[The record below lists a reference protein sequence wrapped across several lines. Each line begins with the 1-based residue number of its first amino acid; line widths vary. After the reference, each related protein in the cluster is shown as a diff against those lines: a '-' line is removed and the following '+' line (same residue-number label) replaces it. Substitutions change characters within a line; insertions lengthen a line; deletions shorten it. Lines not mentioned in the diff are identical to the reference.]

1 MQTLN
6 TPLKRTTVAVW
17 LFTQLLATGNAS
29 ADERE
34 SLEQLRATTTNLIE
48 LLVQEGVLSKQK
60 ADTLLQKAAA
70 DAKASQQAHEA
81 SQQAELRDDVKN
93 EVNKAMDEKTVRVQ
107 YIPQHVKQAM
117 REEIE
122 HDVME
127 KLNYKAGERLGVPEW
142 IDRISFHGDI
152 RLRGQADEF
161 PGDNDDFVSLNN
173 DLNRSMNL
181 QNSSEE
187 RRRARIR
194 ARLAAD
200 IHFND
205 WLSGGLQ
212 FVTGQLNTPVT
223 PNQTEGI
230 AQGKYEF
237 TLDRAFLQ
245 ARVNDWSTV
254 TGGRFANPFLYTD
267 MLWDPDLAFD
277 GFAANVNPKFND
289 RWSAFGTVGAFPIE
303 EVESSSINKAKDKWL
318 YSAQAGIKWTAPNKS
333 SAKLAF
339 AYHDFKNV
347 EGQLNTVGLNDYN
360 GTAPE
365 WRQRGN
371 NTFDINANNLGTP
384 GQGSIIG
391 LASKFELINLIAQ
404 VDLMNFDPV
413 HVTFTGDYVRNIGFD
428 QNEVLQRTGN
438 LYKKENEGYNVRI
451 DVGNNSFLG
460 PYVQNVNAHEWQ
472 VSLGYKYLEAD
483 AVMDGFT
490 DSNFRLG
497 GTNAKGWYVY
507 ANYAVD
513 KNAWISA
520 RYMSADSISG
530 PLDPITGDSQ
540 QQNFSVDVL
549 LIDLNA
555 RF

>member
-1 MQTLN
+1 MHTLN

-17 LFTQLLATGNAS
+17 LFTQLLATGSAH

-60 ADTLLQKAAA
+60 ADALLQKAAA
-70 DAKASQQAHEA
+70 DAKASQEAHQA
-81 SQQAELRDDVKN
+81 SQQAELPDDVKN

-161 PGDNDDFVSLNN
+161 PGDNEDYVGLNDIN
-173 DLNRSMNL
+173 GRDMNL
-181 QNSSEE
+181 NNSSEE
-187 RRRARIR
+187 RRRLRIR

-205 WLSGGLQ
+205 WLTGGLQ
-212 FVTGQLNTPVT
+212 FVTGQQNTPVT

-230 AQGKYEF
+230 AQGKYQF

-245 ARVNDWSTV
+245 AKLTDWATV
-254 TGGRFANPFLYTD
+254 TGGRFANPFMYTD

-277 GFAANVNPKFND
+277 GFTATFTPKIND
-289 RWSAFGTVGAFPIE
+289 RWTSFTTVGAFPIE
-303 EVESSSINKAKDKWL
+303 EVESSSTNKADDKWL
-318 YSAQAGIKWTAPNKS
+318 YSVQTGLKWTAPNKS
-333 SAKLAF
+333 SVKVAA
-339 AYHDFKNV
+339 AYHDFRNV
-347 EGQLNTVGLNDYN
+347 EGRLNSVGLNDYSD
-360 GTAPE
+360 TAPE

-371 NTFDINANNLGTP
+371 NTFDINANNIP
-384 GQGSIIG
+384 GQPSIVG
-391 LASKFELINLIAQ
+391 LASKFELINLMAQ
-404 VDLMNFDPV
+404 VDLMNFDPI
-413 HVTFTGDYVRNIGFD
+413 HVTFTGDYVKNIGFN
-428 QNEVLQRTGN
+428 QNEILRRTGN
-438 LYKKENEGYNVRI
+438 TYKKENEGYNVRI

-460 PYVQNVNAHEWQ
+460 PYLQNVNAHEWQ

-483 AVMDGFT
+483 AVLDGFT

-497 GTNAKGWYVY
+497 GTDAKGWYVY
-507 ANYAVD
+507 GNYAID
-513 KNAWISA
+513 KNAWISG
-520 RYMSADSISG
+520 RYMSADTVSG
-530 PLDPITGDSQ
+530 KP
-540 QQNFSVDVL
+540 FSVDVL

>member
-17 LFTQLLATGNAS
+17 LFTQLLAAGSAH

-60 ADTLLQKAAA
+60 ADALLQKAAA
-70 DAKASQQAHEA
+70 DAKQAT
-81 SQQAELRDDVKN
+81 QQAEVRDDVKN

-127 KLNYKAGERLGVPEW
+127 KLNYKSGERLGVPEW

-161 PGDNDDFVSLNN
+161 SEENTDIFLLNDVKRD
-173 DLNRSMNL
+173 MNL
-181 QNSSEE
+181 LNSTDE

-200 IHFND
+200 MQIND

-212 FVTGQLNTPVT
+212 FVTGQQTTPVT

-230 AQGKYEF
+230 AQGKYQF
-237 TLDRAFLQ
+237 TLDRAFLH
-245 ARVNDWSTV
+245 AKLNDWSSV
-254 TGGRFANPFLYTD
+254 TGGRFANPFMYTD
-267 MLWDPDLAFD
+267 LLWDPDLAFD
-277 GFAANVNPKFND
+277 GVVAHVTPKINE

-303 EVESSSINKAKDKWL
+303 EIESSVINKARDKWL
-318 YSAQAGIKWTAPNKS
+318 YSAQAGIQWTAPNKS
-333 SAKLAF
+333 SVKLSA

-347 EGQLNTVGLNDYN
+347 EGQLNTLGLRDYDD
-360 GTAPE
+360 TAPQ

-371 NTFDINANNLGTP
+371 NTFDINANNLALSPSQPT
-384 GQGSIIG
+384 IIG
-391 LASKFELINLIAQ
+391 LASKFELVNLMAQ

-413 HVTFTGDYVRNIGFD
+413 HVTFTGDYVKNIGFD
-428 QNEVLQRTGN
+428 KNEIRQRTGN
-438 LYKKENEGYNVRI
+438 EYSEENEGYNFRI
-451 DVGNNSFLG
+451 DVGNTSFLG
-460 PYVQNVNAHEWQ
+460 PYVQNVNKNEWQ
-472 VSLGYKYLEAD
+472 VSLGYKRLEAD
-483 AVMDGFT
+483 AVLDGFT

-497 GTNAKGWYVY
+497 GTNAKGWYLY
-507 ANYAVD
+507 ANYAID
-513 KNAWISA
+513 KNAWIGA
-520 RYMSADSISG
+520 RYMSADTISS
-530 PLDPITGDSQ
+530 PTSLLSPDS
-540 QQNFSVDVL
+540 NSWKYSVDVL

>member
-1 MQTLN
+1 MQTLK
-6 TPLKRTTVAVW
+6 PSLKKTTLAVW
-17 LFTQLLATGNAS
+17 LFSQLLATGAVQ

-60 ADTLLQKAAA
+60 ADALLQKASA
-70 DAKASQQAHEA
+70 DAKQHSQQAALH
-81 SQQAELRDDVKN
+81 DDVKS
-93 EVNKAMDEKTVRVQ
+93 EVNKALDEKTVRVQ

-161 PGDNDDFVSLNN
+161 PGDNDDFQVLSDDPL
-173 DLNRSMNL
+173 RAMNL
-181 QNSSEE
+181 NNSSEE
-187 RRRARIR
+187 RRRSRIR

-200 IHFND
+200 VHIND
-205 WLSGGLQ
+205 WLTGGLQ
-212 FVTGQLNTPVT
+212 FVTGQQNTPVT

-230 AQGKYEF
+230 AQGKYLF

-245 ARVNDWSTV
+245 AKLTDWATI
-254 TGGRFANPFLYTD
+254 TGGRFANPFMFTD

-277 GFAANVNPKFND
+277 GFAATLTPKINE
-289 RWSAFGTVGAFPIE
+289 RWSSFTTVGAFPIE
-303 EVESSSINKAKDKWL
+303 EVESSSVNKAKDKWL
-318 YSAQAGIKWTAPNKS
+318 YSAQTGVKWTADNKS
-333 SAKLAF
+333 SVKVAA
-339 AYHDFKNV
+339 AYHDFRNV
-347 EGQLNTVGLNDYN
+347 EGRLNTFGLHDYD

-371 NTFDINANNLGTP
+371 NTFDINANNLATP
-384 GQGSIIG
+384 GESTIIG
-391 LASKFELINLIAQ
+391 LASKFELVNLMAQ

-428 QNEVLQRTGN
+428 QQEILKRTGN
-438 LYKKENEGYNVRI
+438 LYKKENEGYNFRI
-451 DVGNNSFLG
+451 DVGHNSFMG
-460 PYVQNVNAHEWQ
+460 PYIQNVMPHEWQ
-472 VSLGYKYLEAD
+472 VSLGYKRLEAD
-483 AVMDGFT
+483 AVLDGFT

-507 ANYAVD
+507 GNYALD
-513 KNAWISA
+513 KNAWISG
-520 RYMSADSISG
+520 RYMSADSVSG
-530 PLDPITGDSQ
+530 RP
-540 QQNFSVDVL
+540 FSVDVL

>member
-17 LFTQLLATGNAS
+17 LFTHLLATGS
-29 ADERE
+29 AHAGERE

-60 ADTLLQKAAA
+60 ADALLQKAAA
-70 DAKASQQAHEA
+70 DAKQAT
-81 SQQAELRDDVKN
+81 QQAELSDDVKN

-127 KLNYKAGERLGVPEW
+127 KLNYKTGERLGVPEW

-161 PGDNDDFVSLNN
+161 PGDNEEDYALLN
-173 DLNRSMNL
+173 DPNRDMNL
-181 QNSSEE
+181 LNSSEE

-205 WLSGGLQ
+205 WLTGGLQ
-212 FVTGQLNTPVT
+212 FVTGQQNTPVT

-230 AQGKYEF
+230 AQGKYQF

-245 ARVNDWSTV
+245 ARLTDWATI
-254 TGGRFANPFLYTD
+254 TGGRFANPFMYTD
-267 MLWDPDLAFD
+267 LMWDPDLAFD
-277 GFAANVNPKFND
+277 GVTATVTPKFNE

-303 EVESSSINKAKDKWL
+303 EVESSSTNKAKDKWL

-333 SAKLAF
+333 SVKVAA

-347 EGQLNTVGLNDYN
+347 EGQMNTSLLNDYN
-360 GTAPE
+360 ETAPE

-371 NTFDINANNLGTP
+371 NTFDINQANNGLAGLP
-384 GQGSIIG
+384 AGISNQRIIG
-391 LASKFELINLIAQ
+391 LASKFEVVNLMAQ
-404 VDLMNFDPV
+404 VDLLNFDPV
-413 HVTFTGDYVRNIGFD
+413 HVTFTADYVNNIGFD
-428 QNEVLQRTGN
+428 QKEIEQRTGN
-438 LYKKENEGYNVRI
+438 VYKKENEGYNYRI

-460 PYVQNVNAHEWQ
+460 PYVQNVNKHEWQ

-483 AVMDGFT
+483 AVLDGYT

-507 ANYAVD
+507 GNYAID

-530 PLDPITGDSQ
+530 PLNPITLTSQ
-540 QQNFSVDVL
+540 PQNYSVDVL

>member
-1 MQTLN
+1 MQTLK
-6 TPLKRTTVAVW
+6 PSLKKTALVVW
-17 LFTQLLATGNAS
+17 LLPLLASGNIQAG
-29 ADERE
+29 ERE

-60 ADTLLQKAAA
+60 ADALLQQASAG
-70 DAKASQQAHEA
+70 AKAHTQQADLQDE
-81 SQQAELRDDVKN
+81 VKS

-161 PGDNDDFVSLNN
+161 PGDNADFQALSDDPT
-173 DLNRSMNL
+173 RAMNL
-181 QNSSEE
+181 NNSSEE
-187 RRRARIR
+187 RRRSRIR

-200 IHFND
+200 VRIND
-205 WLSGGLQ
+205 WLTGGLQ
-212 FVTGQLNTPVT
+212 FVTGQQNTPVT

-230 AQGKYEF
+230 AQGKYLF

-245 ARVNDWSTV
+245 AKLADWATV
-254 TGGRFANPFLYTD
+254 TGGRFGNPFMFTD

-277 GFAANVNPKFND
+277 GFAATFTPKINE
-289 RWSAFGTVGAFPIE
+289 RWSSFTTVGAFPIE

-318 YSAQAGIKWTAPNKS
+318 YSAQTGVKWTAENKS
-333 SAKLAF
+333 SAKIAV
-339 AYHDFKNV
+339 AYHDFTNV
-347 EGQLNTVGLNDYN
+347 EGRPNPVTGENYYDA
-360 GTAPE
+360 TAPI

-371 NTFDINANNLGTP
+371 NTFDLNEFNGGTT
-384 GQGSIIG
+384 IIG
-391 LASKFELINLIAQ
+391 LASKFELVNLMAQ

-428 QNEVLQRTGN
+428 QQEILKRTGH
-438 LYKKENEGYNVRI
+438 LYKKENEGYNFRI
-451 DVGNNSFLG
+451 DVGNNSFMG
-460 PYVQNVNAHEWQ
+460 PYVQNVMPHEWQ
-472 VSLGYKYLEAD
+472 VSLGYKRLEAD

-507 ANYAVD
+507 GNYAID
-513 KNAWISA
+513 KNAWISG

-530 PLDPITGDSQ
+530 LP
-540 QQNFSVDVL
+540 FSVDVL
-549 LIDLNA
+549 LLDLNA

>member
-6 TPLKRTTVAVW
+6 TPIKRTTLAVLLVA
-17 LFTQLLATGNAS
+17 QLMATTAVQ

-60 ADTLLQKAAA
+60 ADALIQKATA
-70 DAKASQQAHEA
+70 DAKQYSK
-81 SQQAELRDDVKN
+81 QAEMEDNVKS

-152 RLRGQADEF
+152 RLRGQLDEF
-161 PGDNDDFVSLNN
+161 PGDNADYVLLN
-173 DLNRSMNL
+173 DVLRDMNL
-181 QNSSEE
+181 ENSTEE

-200 IHFND
+200 VKIND
-205 WLSGGLQ
+205 WLTGGLQ
-212 FVTGQLNTPVT
+212 FVTGQQTTPVT

-230 AQGKYEF
+230 SQGKYLF

-245 ARVNDWSTV
+245 AKLNDWATV
-254 TGGRFANPFLYTD
+254 TGGRFANPFMFTD
-267 MLWDPDLAFD
+267 LMWDPDLAFD
-277 GFAANVNPKFND
+277 GFTASFTPKINERLSSFT
-289 RWSAFGTVGAFPIE
+289 TVGAFPLE
-303 EVESSSINKAKDKWL
+303 EVESSSTNKASDKWL
-318 YSAQAGIKWTAPNKS
+318 YSVQTGIKWTADNKS
-333 SAKLAF
+333 SVKVAA

-347 EGQLNTVGLNDYN
+347 EGRLNTAGLHDYD

-371 NTFDINANNLGTP
+371 NTFDINANNLATTGEQT
-384 GQGSIIG
+384 IIG
-391 LASKFELINLIAQ
+391 LASKFELVNLIAQ

-428 QNEVLQRTGN
+428 QQEILKRTGN
-438 LYKKENEGYNVRI
+438 LYKKENEGYNFRI
-451 DVGNNSFLG
+451 DVGNNGFLG
-460 PYVQNVNAHEWQ
+460 PYVQNVMPREWQ

-483 AVMDGFT
+483 AVLDGFT

-497 GTNAKGWYVY
+497 GTNAKGWYVFG
-507 ANYAVD
+507 NYAID

-520 RYMSADSISG
+520 RYMSADSISS
-530 PLDPITGDSQ
+530 PLNQPAR
-540 QQNFSVDVL
+540 NYSVDVL

>member
-1 MQTLN
+1 MQTLK
-6 TPLKRTTVAVW
+6 PSLKKITLAVS
-17 LFTQLLATGNAS
+17 LLPLLASGSLQAG
-29 ADERE
+29 ERE
-34 SLEQLRATTTNLIE
+34 SLEQLRATTTHLIE

-60 ADTLLQKAAA
+60 ADTLLQQASAG
-70 DAKASQQAHEA
+70 AKQA
-81 SQQAELRDDVKN
+81 QPQAETQEQVKA
-93 EVNKAMDEKTVRVQ
+93 EVNKALDEKTVRVQ

-161 PGDNDDFVSLNN
+161 PGDNADFQTLSDDPA
-173 DLNRSMNL
+173 RAMNL
-181 QNSSEE
+181 NNSSEE
-187 RRRARIR
+187 RRRLRVR

-200 IHFND
+200 VHIND
-205 WLSGGLQ
+205 WLTGGLQ
-212 FVTGQLNTPVT
+212 FVTGQQATPVT

-230 AQGKYEF
+230 AQGKYSF

-245 ARVNDWSTV
+245 AKLTNWATV
-254 TGGRFANPFLYTD
+254 TGGRFANPFMYTD

-277 GFAANVNPKFND
+277 GFAATFTPKINE
-289 RWSAFGTVGAFPIE
+289 RWSSFTTVGAFPIE

-318 YSAQAGIKWTAPNKS
+318 YSAQTGVKWTADDKS
-333 SAKLAF
+333 SVKLAV

-347 EGQLNTVGLNDYN
+347 EGKPNPVTGESFYDA
-360 GTAPE
+360 TAPI

-371 NTFDINANNLGTP
+371 STFNINENNSNA
-384 GQGSIIG
+384 SIIG
-391 LASKFELINLIAQ
+391 LASKFELVNIMAQ
-404 VDLMNFDPV
+404 VDLMRFDPM
-413 HVTFTGDYVRNIGFD
+413 HVTFTADYVRNIGFD
-428 QNEVLQRTGN
+428 QAEIERRTGSPYGP
-438 LYKKENEGYNVRI
+438 YKKEVDGYNFRL
-451 DVGNNSFLG
+451 DVGNNSFMG
-460 PYVQNVNAHEWQ
+460 PYVQNVMAHEWQ
-472 VSLGYKYLEAD
+472 VSLGYKHLEAD
-483 AVMDGFT
+483 AVLDGFT

-507 ANYAVD
+507 GNYAID
-513 KNAWISA
+513 KNAWVSG

-530 PLDPITGDSQ
+530 LP
-540 QQNFSVDVL
+540 FSVDVL
-549 LIDLNA
+549 LLDLNA

>member
-1 MQTLN
+1 MHTLN

-17 LFTQLLATGNAS
+17 LFTQLLATGSAH

-70 DAKASQQAHEA
+70 DAKASQEAHQA

-161 PGDNDDFVSLNN
+161 PGGNEDYVVLNDINGRD
-173 DLNRSMNL
+173 MNL
-181 QNSSEE
+181 NNSSEE
-187 RRRARIR
+187 RRRLRIR

-205 WLSGGLQ
+205 WLTGGLQ
-212 FVTGQLNTPVT
+212 FVTGQQTTPVT

-230 AQGKYEF
+230 AQGKYQF

-245 ARVNDWSTV
+245 AKLTDWATV
-254 TGGRFANPFLYTD
+254 TGGRFANPFMYTD

-277 GFAANVNPKFND
+277 GFTATFTPKIND
-289 RWSAFGTVGAFPIE
+289 RWTSFTTVGAFPIE
-303 EVESSSINKAKDKWL
+303 EVESSSTNKADDKWL
-318 YSAQAGIKWTAPNKS
+318 YSVQTGLKWTAPNKS
-333 SAKLAF
+333 SVKVAA

-347 EGQLNTVGLNDYN
+347 EGRLNSVGLNDYS

-371 NTFDINANNLGTP
+371 NTFDINANNIP
-384 GQGSIIG
+384 GQPSIVG
-391 LASKFELINLIAQ
+391 LASKFELINIMAQ
-404 VDLMNFDPV
+404 VDLMNFDPI
-413 HVTFTGDYVRNIGFD
+413 HVTFTGDYVKNIGFN
-428 QNEVLQRTGN
+428 QNEILRRTGN
-438 LYKKENEGYNVRI
+438 TYKEENEGYNVRI

-460 PYVQNVNAHEWQ
+460 PYVQNVNAREWQ

-483 AVMDGFT
+483 AVLDGYT

-497 GTNAKGWYVY
+497 GTDAKGWYVY
-507 ANYAVD
+507 GNYAID
-513 KNAWISA
+513 KNAWISG
-520 RYMSADSISG
+520 RYMSADTVSG
-530 PLDPITGDSQ
+530 RP
-540 QQNFSVDVL
+540 FSVDVL

>member
-1 MQTLN
+1 MHTLN

-17 LFTQLLATGNAS
+17 LFTQLLATGSAH

-70 DAKASQQAHEA
+70 DAKASQEAHQA

-161 PGDNDDFVSLNN
+161 PGGNEDYVVLNDINGRD
-173 DLNRSMNL
+173 MNL
-181 QNSSEE
+181 NNSSEE
-187 RRRARIR
+187 RRRLRIR

-205 WLSGGLQ
+205 WLTGGLQ
-212 FVTGQLNTPVT
+212 FVTGQQTTPVT

-230 AQGKYEF
+230 AQGKYQF

-245 ARVNDWSTV
+245 AKLTDWATV
-254 TGGRFANPFLYTD
+254 TGGRFANPFMYTD

-277 GFAANVNPKFND
+277 GFTATFTPKIND
-289 RWSAFGTVGAFPIE
+289 RWTSFTTVGAFPIE
-303 EVESSSINKAKDKWL
+303 EVESSSTNKADDKWL
-318 YSAQAGIKWTAPNKS
+318 YSVQTGLKWTAPNKS
-333 SAKLAF
+333 SVKVAA

-347 EGQLNTVGLNDYN
+347 EGRLNSVGLNDYS

-371 NTFDINANNLGTP
+371 NTFDINANNIP
-384 GQGSIIG
+384 GQPSIVG
-391 LASKFELINLIAQ
+391 LASKFELINIMAQ
-404 VDLMNFDPV
+404 VDLMNFDPI
-413 HVTFTGDYVRNIGFD
+413 HVTFTGDYVKNIGFN
-428 QNEVLQRTGN
+428 QNEILRRTGN
-438 LYKKENEGYNVRI
+438 TYKEENEGYNVRI

-460 PYVQNVNAHEWQ
+460 PYVQNVNAREWQ

-483 AVMDGFT
+483 AVLDGYT

-497 GTNAKGWYVY
+497 GTDAKGWYVY
-507 ANYAVD
+507 GNYAID
-513 KNAWISA
+513 KNAWISG
-520 RYMSADSISG
+520 RYMSADTISG
-530 PLDPITGDSQ
+530 RP
-540 QQNFSVDVL
+540 FSVDVL

>member
-6 TPLKRTTVAVW
+6 LPLKRTAVAAW
-17 LFTQLLATGNAS
+17 LFSQLLTAGIVH

-60 ADTLLQKAAA
+60 ADALLQKASA
-70 DAKASQQAHEA
+70 DAKQHSQQTALKE
-81 SQQAELRDDVKN
+81 DVKS

-152 RLRGQADEF
+152 RLRGQLDEF
-161 PGDNDDFVSLNN
+161 PGDNADYVLLN
-173 DLNRSMNL
+173 DVLRDMNL
-181 QNSSEE
+181 ENSTEE

-200 IHFND
+200 VHIND
-205 WLSGGLQ
+205 WLTGGLQ
-212 FVTGQLNTPVT
+212 FVTGQQTTPVT

-230 AQGKYEF
+230 AQGKYLF

-245 ARVNDWSTV
+245 AKLTDWATV
-254 TGGRFANPFLYTD
+254 TGGRFANPFMYTD
-267 MLWDPDLAFD
+267 LMWDPDLAFD
-277 GFAANVNPKFND
+277 GFTASFTPKINERLTSFT
-289 RWSAFGTVGAFPIE
+289 TVGAFPIE
-303 EVESSSINKAKDKWL
+303 EIESSSTNLAKDKWL
-318 YSAQAGIKWTAPNKS
+318 YSVQTGLKWTADNKS
-333 SAKLAF
+333 SIKVAA
-339 AYHDFKNV
+339 AYHDYKNV
-347 EGQLNTVGLNDYN
+347 EGKLNTVGLHDYDD
-360 GTAPE
+360 TAPI

-371 NTFDINANNLGTP
+371 NTFDINANNLGTA
-384 GQGSIIG
+384 GESSIIG
-391 LASKFELINLIAQ
+391 LASKFELVNLMAQ

-413 HVTFTGDYVRNIGFD
+413 HVTLTGDYVRNIGFD
-428 QNEVLQRTGN
+428 QQEILKRTGN

-451 DVGNNSFLG
+451 DVGNNSFMG
-460 PYVQNVNAHEWQ
+460 PYVQNVMPREWQ

-483 AVMDGFT
+483 AVLDGFA

-507 ANYAVD
+507 GNYAID

-520 RYMSADSISG
+520 RYMSADSISS
-530 PLDPITGDSQ
+530 PINQTTFTSSPR
-540 QQNFSVDVL
+540 NYSVDVL

>member
-6 TPLKRTTVAVW
+6 LPLKRTAIAVW
-17 LFTQLLATGNAS
+17 LFSQSFATGTVH

-34 SLEQLRATTTNLIE
+34 SLEKLRATTTNLIE

-60 ADTLLQKAAA
+60 ADALLQKAAA
-70 DAKASQQAHEA
+70 DAKASQDARHGT
-81 SQQAELRDDVKN
+81 QQAELRDDVKN
-93 EVNKAMDEKTVRVQ
+93 EVSKAMDEKTVRVQ

-161 PGDNDDFVSLNN
+161 PGDNDDFQVLSA
-173 DLNRSMNL
+173 DPTRAMNL
-181 QNSSEE
+181 NNSSEE
-187 RRRARIR
+187 RRRARLR

-200 IHFND
+200 VHIND
-205 WLSGGLQ
+205 WLSGGIQ
-212 FVTGQLNTPVT
+212 FVTGQLTTPVT
-223 PNQTEGI
+223 PNQTEGM
-230 AQGKYEF
+230 AQGKYVF
-237 TLDRAFLQ
+237 GLDRAFLQ
-245 ARVNDWSTV
+245 AKLTDWATV
-254 TGGRFANPFLYTD
+254 TGGRFGNPFMYTD

-277 GFAANVNPKFND
+277 GLAVSFTPKINS
-289 RWSAFGTVGAFPIE
+289 RWSSFTTIGAFPIE

-318 YSAQAGIKWTAPNKS
+318 YSAQTGLKWTADNKS
-333 SAKLAF
+333 SAKIAV
-339 AYHDFKNV
+339 AYHDFTHV
-347 EGQLNTVGLNDYN
+347 EGRPNPVTGEGFYDD
-360 GTAPE
+360 TAPS

-371 NTFDINANNLGTP
+371 NTFDINEFNGGNT
-384 GQGSIIG
+384 IIG
-391 LASKFELINLIAQ
+391 LASKFELVNLMAQ

-428 QNEVLQRTGN
+428 QQEILRRTGN
-438 LYKKENEGYNVRI
+438 LYKKENEAYNFRV
-451 DVGNNSFLG
+451 DVGNNSFMG
-460 PYVQNVNAHEWQ
+460 PYVQNVMPHEWQ
-472 VSLGYKYLEAD
+472 VSLGYKHIEAD
-483 AVMDGFT
+483 AVLDGFT

-497 GTNAKGWYVY
+497 GTDAKGWYVY
-507 ANYAVD
+507 GNYAID
-513 KNAWISA
+513 KNAWISG
-520 RYMSADSISG
+520 RYMSADTVSG
-530 PLDPITGDSQ
+530 RP
-540 QQNFSVDVL
+540 FSVDVL